1 MRSLYDTGHNSPAME
16 KSNECRGTLF
26 RIHALHCRTAA
37 GHAIGKFSGHPPHPE
52 CRERERLHMHE
63 PATSHGV
70 LDRFALECLGEMLRG
85 RYHLP
90 ATLPSRVYDL
100 VTKLPPRGPVERDP
114 VPAAKESH
122 YRRQAVEAMRAAQNA
137 SSENARSRL
146 VSLAEAWVELAEKA
160 RKAGRS

>member
-1 MRSLYDTGHNSPAME
+1 MQ
-16 KSNECRGTLF
+16 
-26 RIHALHCRTAA
+26 
-37 GHAIGKFSGHPPHPE
+37 
-52 CRERERLHMHE
+52 E
-63 PATSHGV
+63 PAPSHGA
-70 LDRFALECLGEMLRG
+70 LDRSALDRLGEMLRG